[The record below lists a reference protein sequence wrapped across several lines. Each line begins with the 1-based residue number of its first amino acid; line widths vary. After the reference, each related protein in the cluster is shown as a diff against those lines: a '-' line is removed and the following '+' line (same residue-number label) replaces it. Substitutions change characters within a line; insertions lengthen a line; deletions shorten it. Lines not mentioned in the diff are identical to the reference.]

1 MRDLMEPLGISCVGA
16 EELGLPEPEEIGNT
30 FVDNADL
37 KAREAADLS
46 GLPALADDSGLCVD
60 ALHGAP
66 GIFSARWA
74 EDEQGNR
81 DWTRAMEKVWREVE
95 AAGPDAGHDAHF
107 ACALAIA
114 WPNDGQAE
122 NFEGRV
128 DGTLTW
134 PPRGDKG
141 FGYDP
146 IFVPAGHDVT
156 FGEME
161 PAQKHEMSHR
171 ADAFRKLVKAL
182 RCFRH
187 PGLDQGSMNNAQ
199 LAVTRPSSWM
209 PTRVQHDGKIALYV
223 HWPFCVSKCPYC
235 DFNSHVRSTIDQDE
249 WRDALLADLAY
260 EASLLPGRTLTSI
273 FFGGGTPSLME
284 PATVAAVI
292 GAARQHWSAA
302 DDIEI
307 TLEANPNSV
316 EAARFADLATAGVNR
331 LSLGLQSFDDR
342 VSPSSAARTPPTR
355 ANRRSK
361 SPNSISLA
369 SAST

>member
-1 MRDLMEPLGISCVGA
+1 MRPIGDKLVIATHNPGKLREMRDLMEPLGITCVGA
-16 EELGLPEPEEIGNT
+16 EELGLPEPEEIGVT

-81 DWTRAMEKVWREVE
+81 DWMRAMEKVWREVE

-128 DGTLTW
+128 DGTLVW
-134 PPRGDKG
+134 PPRGEKG

-146 IFVPAGHDVT
+146 IFVPAGHDAT

-161 PAQKHEMSHR
+161 PEEKHRMSHR

-182 RCFRH
+182 
-187 PGLDQGSMNNAQ
+187 
-199 LAVTRPSSWM
+199 
-209 PTRVQHDGKIALYV
+209 K
-223 HWPFCVSKCPYC
+223 
-235 DFNSHVRSTIDQDE
+235 
-249 WRDALLADLAY
+249 
-260 EASLLPGRTLTSI
+260 
-273 FFGGGTPSLME
+273 
-284 PATVAAVI
+284 
-292 GAARQHWSAA
+292 
-302 DDIEI
+302 
-307 TLEANPNSV
+307 
-316 EAARFADLATAGVNR
+316 
-331 LSLGLQSFDDR
+331 
-342 VSPSSAARTPPTR
+342 
-355 ANRRSK
+355 
-361 SPNSISLA
+361 
-369 SAST
+369 